1 MSDISVVPSIAP
13 DVSVDTGADVSSDV
27 ASELDSGSEVE
38 SSTSTKDESFSDW
51 LKRHNSEKGAKAKE
65 PAKTEKAPTKIPPED
80 ATVAAELKDLNADAP
95 KDLKDLKDAKAP
107 AEQTIKVGDKEY
119 KSQDVEQMTA
129 EITKYKNQEAVTTQQ
144 LGDLVNTLRTN
155 PGKILDKLEV
165 SRDIIEKYYF
175 EKYLEQDTLTAE
187 QKLERY
193 QKADQERQMAEQQ
206 RIQAEQQKAQEDRNR
221 AYWSEHIKTALTGE
235 GLPETPW
242 TINRMAGYI
251 KNAKDQG
258 INVPSSELAKL
269 VKQDIVEAQKAALQ
283 GLNPEQLVQALG
295 QEGVAKLRQHDTEKF
310 KQTKFENRNPGKSRV
325 EKPKP
330 PGKKYRSPYDILDD
344 L

>member
-1 MSDISVVPSIAP
+1 MSDLSSMPTPIAP
-13 DVSVDTGADVSSDV
+13 DVSVDTGIDASVDTSVDTDSEPEVSS
-27 ASELDSGSEVE
+27 
-38 SSTSTKDESFSDW
+38 STKDESFHDW
-51 LKRHNSEKGAKAKE
+51 LKRRNSEKEVKTKTPPKE
-65 PAKTEKAPTKIPPED
+65 DKPAVKIPPED
-80 ATVAAELKDLNADAP
+80 ANVAAELKDTLAT
-95 KDLKDLKDAKAP
+95 KDLVEP
-107 AEQTIKVGDKEY
+107 ATQSLKVGDKEY
-119 KSQDVEQMTA
+119 KSQDVENMTA
-129 EITKYKNQEAVTTQQ
+129 EIAKYKNQEAVTTQQ

-193 QKADQERQMAEQQ
+193 QKADQERQAAEQQ
-206 RIQAEQQKAQEDRNR
+206 QQQEQQQKAQEERNR
-221 AYWSEHIKTALTGE
+221 AYWSDQIKTALTGE

-258 INVPSSELAKL
+258 INVPSAELAKL
-269 VKQDIVEAQKAALQ
+269 VRQDITEAQKAALQ
-283 GLNPEQLVQALG
+283 GLNPEQLIQALG
-295 QEGVAKLRQHDTEKF
+295 KEGVAKLRQHETEKF

-325 EKPKP
+325 EKPKA
-330 PGKKYRSPYDILDD
+330 PGKKYSSPYDLLDD